1 MKKTILLSMFFISAS
16 FLMAQSKYI
25 TQTGKITFD
34 AGTGLEDIIAVNKG
48 VSSAIDPKSGK
59 MQFKLQITGFEF
71 KRQLMQDHFNENYM
85 ESEKYP
91 EAKFSGNI
99 TDISK
104 VNFSKDG
111 SYPVHVKGSLEIHG
125 VKNEVETEGNIKVK
139 GQDISTHAEFTI
151 TLDDYKINVPGV
163 VKEKLSKTVKISV
176 DCDYSVKK

>member
-1 MKKTILLSMFFISAS
+1 MKKLILLSTIIISAS
-16 FLMAQSKYI
+16 SLMAQSKYI

-48 VSSAIDPKSGK
+48 VSSAIDSKSGK

-85 ESEKYP
+85 ESEKFP

-99 TDISK
+99 TNIGK
-104 VNFSKDG
+104 VNFAKDG
-111 SYPVHVKGSLEIHG
+111 SYPVNVKGNLEIHG
-125 VKNEVETEGNIKVK
+125 VKNEVETEGTIKVK
-139 GQDISTHAEFTI
+139 GQDINTQAEFTI
-151 TLDDYKINVPGV
+151 TLEDYKINIPSV
-163 VKEKLSKTVKISV
+163 VKDKLSKTVKISV